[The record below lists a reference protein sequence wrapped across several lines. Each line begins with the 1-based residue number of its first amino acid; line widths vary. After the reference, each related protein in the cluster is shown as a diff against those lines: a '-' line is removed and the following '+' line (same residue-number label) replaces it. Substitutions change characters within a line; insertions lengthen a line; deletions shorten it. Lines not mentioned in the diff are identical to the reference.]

1 MGAAANAIASY
12 FKMPV
17 VWLNGIAA
25 ALGIILVYFA
35 ASYLHPVVAALIG
48 AFFLIAL
55 PFFFAG
61 TYGIILDGNKK
72 KGAFMIY
79 ARYGYTRCLPPAI
92 FVAAICL
99 LLSIVFGQIGMLI
112 SIPIVFFT
120 YFADITAIRHN
131 LRTGQALK
139 DSAKRVLGGSFLVLI
154 FYLANIIAGI
164 LMAFLFDFIF
174 GGLLSVSGGEV
185 IVTSVSQTL
194 LENPSL
200 LNPADVAANQETLVN
215 LGNQL
220 ISSSEIMLPFVF
232 SSAIVS
238 FLFMP
243 FFTAYK
249 AFFFRDLIAAQAAA
263 EAAMRAARA
272 AAVRGESGNAGE
284 AQQDGATRA
293 PETYNPPEAN
303 PAETSREAAP
313 PAPQKPYDPHAGED
327 GEYDSKG
334 RWFKYK

>member
-1 MGAAANAIASY
+1 MMASANAIASY

-35 ASYLHPVVAALIG
+35 AVYVHLVVAALIG
-48 AFFLIAL
+48 AFFLIAF

-61 TYGIILDGNKK
+61 TYGMILDGSKK

-79 ARYGYTRCLPPAI
+79 ARYGYTRCLPPAL
-92 FVAAICL
+92 FVAVICL
-99 LLSIVFGQIGMLI
+99 LLYVLFKDIGLI
-112 SIPIVFFT
+112 ICIPVVFFT

-131 LRTGQALK
+131 LKTGQALK
-139 DSAKRVLGGSFLVLI
+139 DSAKRVLGGSFLVII

-164 LMAFLFDFIF
+164 LMAFLFEFIF
-174 GGLLSVSGGEV
+174 GGLLSVSGEGA

-200 LNPADVAANQETLVN
+200 LNPADVAANQETLVS

-220 ISSSEIMLPFVF
+220 ISSSEIMLPLVF

-238 FLFMP
+238 LLFMP

-249 AFFFRDLIAAQAAA
+249 AFFFKDLIAAQAAA

-284 AQQDGATRA
+284 AQQEGVPSA
-293 PETYNPPEAN
+293 PETYNPLEAN
-303 PAETSREAAP
+303 PAETSRDTASS
-313 PAPQKPYDPHAGED
+313 APQKPYDPHAGED

>member
-1 MGAAANAIASY
+1 MMASANAIASY
-12 FKMPV
+12 IKMPV
-17 VWLNGIAA
+17 VWLNGVAA
-25 ALGIILVYFA
+25 SLGLLLVYFA
-35 ASYLHPVVAALIG
+35 ATYLHPVAAAVVG
-48 AFFLIAL
+48 AFFMIAL

-61 TYGIILDGNKK
+61 TYGMILDGNKK

-79 ARYGYTRCLPPAI
+79 ARYGYIRCLSPAL
-92 FVAAICL
+92 FVMLVCL
-99 LLSIVFGQIGMLI
+99 LLYVLFAQIGLLI
-112 SIPIVFFT
+112 CIPVVFFT

-131 LRTGQALK
+131 LKTGQALR
-139 DSAKRVLGGSFLVLI
+139 DSAKRVLSGSFLVII
-154 FYLANIIAGI
+154 FYLANIIAGV
-164 LMAFLFDFIF
+164 LMAFLFEFIF
-174 GGLLSVSGGEV
+174 GGLLSVSGGGA
-185 IVTSVSQTL
+185 IVTSVSQTFQ
-194 LENPSL
+194 ENPSL
-200 LNPADVAANQETLVN
+200 LNPAEASANQEMLLN

-220 ISSSEIMLPFVF
+220 ISSSEIMLPLVF
-232 SSAIVS
+232 STAIVI

-263 EAAMRAARA
+263 EAAMRTARA

-293 PETYNPPEAN
+293 PETYNLPEAN